1 MLIIRCVFV
10 LTIALTAVSCSKKSA
25 ASGSDTT
32 ANRPGGISAK
42 EAAEQEQFI
51 DGCIQKSLGN
61 YKQALDIFVS
71 VIDKNPNNGAA
82 QYEAADLCYL
92 LNEPDRALVYS
103 KAAARLQP
111 SNRWFQLR
119 YAEMLE
125 ANGQYAGAAAV
136 YKTMGQQEL
145 EDVDL
150 RYRQARSLVKNNSLG
165 DALKVYDIIAQ
176 QFGWTDS
183 LCASKIAVYRKQGDV
198 DGITNTWKSI
208 SAAYPKDQRYP
219 LALAKHYESI
229 GNNELAQQQYLMVAE
244 LDATA
249 AGPRLLLATDKRKT
263 DPTAAFQIAVNAFQ
277 LAGHD
282 TVKHEYLFRHYL
294 NDSTLRNWTKVDQQE
309 VDSLTRIM
317 LRVNS
322 TSAHAHLARG
332 HYFFALKEYPKARP
346 YVKQTIALGM
356 TGWDVWL
363 MLLQANN
370 AMNDNTSQQQDSE
383 QALSLYPTQPV
394 AYLYSARALRIS
406 GKYKQAVSIAETGIG
421 FVVND
426 SMTQLELQKEL
437 FFSALG
443 AEQFAQSDKQ
453 AESLLAGNT
462 KLNDVKF
469 AYAWSLQQ
477 RNILLVKATT
487 YTNQLL
493 QEEPDNADYIVLAGR
508 IKYRNA
514 EFDAA
519 IQQADK
525 ALSKSSNHPPALE
538 LKGDC
543 YYRKNQPDKALAEW
557 KKSQAAG
564 NNSVQLQRKI
574 SSGTLLTNE

>member
-1 MLIIRCVFV
+1 
-10 LTIALTAVSCSKKSA
+10 
-25 ASGSDTT
+25 
-32 ANRPGGISAK
+32 
-42 EAAEQEQFI
+42 
-51 DGCIQKSLGN
+51 
-61 YKQALDIFVS
+61 
-71 VIDKNPNNGAA
+71 
-82 QYEAADLCYL
+82 
-92 LNEPDRALVYS
+92 
-103 KAAARLQP
+103 
-111 SNRWFQLR
+111 
-119 YAEMLE
+119 
-125 ANGQYAGAAAV
+125 
-136 YKTMGQQEL
+136 
-145 EDVDL
+145 
-150 RYRQARSLVKNNSLG
+150 
-165 DALKVYDIIAQ
+165 
-176 QFGWTDS
+176 
-183 LCASKIAVYRKQGDV
+183 
-198 DGITNTWKSI
+198 
-208 SAAYPKDQRYP
+208 
-219 LALAKHYESI
+219 
-229 GNNELAQQQYLMVAE
+229 
-244 LDATA
+244 
-249 AGPRLLLATDKRKT
+249 
-263 DPTAAFQIAVNAFQ
+263 
-277 LAGHD
+277 
-282 TVKHEYLFRHYL
+282 
-294 NDSTLRNWTKVDQQE
+294 
-309 VDSLTRIM
+309 
-317 LRVNS
+317 
-322 TSAHAHLARG
+322 
-332 HYFFALKEYPKARP
+332 
-346 YVKQTIALGM
+346 
-356 TGWDVWL
+356 
-363 MLLQANN
+363 
-370 AMNDNTSQQQDSE
+370 
-383 QALSLYPTQPV
+383 LSLYPTQPV

-493 QEEPDNADYIVLAGR
+493 QEEPNNADYIVLAGR